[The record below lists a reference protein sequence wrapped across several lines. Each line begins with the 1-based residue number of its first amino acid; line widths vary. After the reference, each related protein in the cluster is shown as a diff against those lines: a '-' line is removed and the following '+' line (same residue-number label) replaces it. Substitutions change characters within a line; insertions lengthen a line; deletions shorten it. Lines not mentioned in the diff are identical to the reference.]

1 LAKILSQTLLNASRK
16 TTRHGAGQRFSLTI
30 GKINCK
36 ILRMKVSGFLFFT
49 SNQMVATV
57 MALNQ

>member
-1 LAKILSQTLLNASRK
+1 LNASRK

-36 ILRMKVSGFLFFT
+36 ILRMKVRGFLFFT